1 MWWKL
6 VGLAGV
12 TAALIFAVMPIRTQ
26 AVVYDPV
33 NEQPPSSVSFGD
45 MLGNMYL
52 TQGTALLILVI
63 LAVASFVAF
72 KVLRRH
78 W

>member
-6 VGLAGV
+6 VGLVVV
-12 TAALIFAVMPIRTQ
+12 TVALVFAVMPIRTH
-26 AVVYDPV
+26 AVVYDPM
-33 NEQPPSSVSFGD
+33 NEPPPARPSFGD
-45 MLGNMYL
+45 MLGGMYL
-52 TQGTALLILVI
+52 TPGTALLILFI

-72 KVLRRH
+72 KVRRGH

>member
-6 VGLAGV
+6 LGLLV
-12 TAALIFAVMPIRTQ
+12 LTAVLVFAVIPIRTR
-26 AVVYDPV
+26 AVIYDPV
-33 NEQPPSSVSFGD
+33 NEPPPERPSFGD
-45 MLGNMYL
+45 LLSNMYL
-52 TQGTALLILVI
+52 TPSTLLLIVFI

-72 KVLRRH
+72 KVVRGH

>member
-6 VGLAGV
+6 AGLGV
-12 TAALIFAVMPIRTQ
+12 LTAALVFAVIPIRTH

-33 NEQPPSSVSFGD
+33 NEPPPEGVSFGA
-45 MLGNMYL
+45 MLGNMYF
-52 TQGTALLILVI
+52 TPGTVLLIVFI
-63 LAVASFVAF
+63 LTAAGVVAHQV
-72 KVLRRH
+72 VRGR

>member
-6 VGLAGV
+6 IGLLV
-12 TAALIFAVMPIRTQ
+12 LTAALVFAVIPIRTH
-26 AVVYDPV
+26 AVVYDPM
-33 NEQPPSSVSFGD
+33 NEPPPVRSSFGQ

-52 TQGTALLILVI
+52 TPVTALLVLLI
-63 LAVASFVAF
+63 LAVATFVAF
-72 KVLRRH
+72 KVLRGH